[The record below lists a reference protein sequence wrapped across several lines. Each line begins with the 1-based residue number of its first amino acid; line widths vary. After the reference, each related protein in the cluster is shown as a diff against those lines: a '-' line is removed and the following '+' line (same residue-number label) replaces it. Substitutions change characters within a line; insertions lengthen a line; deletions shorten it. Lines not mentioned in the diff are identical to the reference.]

1 MNERIPERIP
11 AEHAP
16 ARPPEQ
22 ILVIDDDRG
31 IGDCVELLLERAGHV
46 CVITRGGRDGL
57 AQLER
62 REFDLVITDLRLPDA
77 SGLDIVAAA
86 KAAHPETQVILMT
99 SFSSIESAI
108 EALRRGAN
116 DYIIKPFDNDDF
128 LFSVARALG
137 ERRTRIE
144 NAALKRSLKKAFTQ
158 HTLVGESDGLKR
170 LLAMIQR
177 VAATE
182 ANVLIQGESGTGKE
196 LVAQAIHFGG
206 NRAHHPFV
214 AVNCGAIPAELI
226 ESELFGH
233 DKGAYTGAT
242 SAREG
247 LIREASGGTLFL
259 DEISEMP
266 LNVQVKLLRVLQ
278 ERQVRPLGSNQ
289 SYITDTRFVA
299 ASNRNL
305 KDSAANGSFR
315 ADLYYRLNVI
325 TIHVPP
331 LRERG
336 ADFELLARHFMHQ
349 FCQKFA
355 SPVTRMHKDFVAFL
369 YRHPWP
375 GNVRELQNVIERA
388 VILADSDVLTLS
400 DLEDMIC
407 APVHEVAAV
416 PKGTGLPLSIEDYS
430 KEIIAQYQD
439 QHGEAELAA
448 LLGIGR
454 KALWV
459 RRRQWGLYRP
469 RERGG
474 TGADAAR
481 LSDDTPVN
489 GLPLT
494 PTGAKP

>member
-1 MNERIPERIP
+1 MMERKSAHGPP
-11 AEHAP
+11 LQAAEH
-16 ARPPEQ
+16 
-22 ILVIDDDRG
+22 ILVVDDDRG
-31 IGDCVELLLERAGHV
+31 IGDCVEMLLERAGHV
-46 CVITRGGRDGL
+46 SVITHTGRDGL
-57 AQLER
+57 AQIES

-86 KAAHPETQVILMT
+86 KSAHPGTQVILMT
-99 SFSSIESAI
+99 SFSSVEGAI

-128 LFSVARALG
+128 LFSVERALG
-137 ERRTRIE
+137 ERRTRME
-144 NAALKRSLKKAFTQ
+144 NAALKRTLKKALTQ
-158 HTLVGESDGLKR
+158 HTIIGESEGVKR
-170 LLAMIQR
+170 LLSMIQR

-206 NRAHHPFV
+206 SRATRPFV
-214 AVNCGAIPAELI
+214 AVNCGAIPADLI

-233 DKGAYTGAT
+233 EKGAYTGAT
-242 SAREG
+242 SASEG

-278 ERQVRPLGSNQ
+278 ERQVRPLGASQ
-289 SYITDTRFVA
+289 SYLTDTRFLA

-305 KDSAANGSFR
+305 KESAENGSFR

-336 ADFELLARHFMHQ
+336 ADIELLARHFMRQ
-349 FCQKFA
+349 FCGKFG
-355 SPVTRMHKDFVAFL
+355 SRVTRMHKEFL
-369 YRHPWP
+369 EFLHRHPWP

-400 DLEDMIC
+400 DLEEM
-407 APVHEVAAV
+407 APAPAKDVIL
-416 PKGTGLPLSIEDYS
+416 PKGNGLPLSIEEYT
-430 KEIIAQYQD
+430 KEIITLYQD
-439 QHGEAELAA
+439 QYGEAELAA

-459 RRRQWGLYRP
+459 RRHHWGLHRQRDRNGAGLDSDHANEDGRVHDLP
-469 RERGG
+469 G
-474 TGADAAR
+474 TPKGAG
-481 LSDDTPVN
+481 S
-489 GLPLT
+489 
-494 PTGAKP
+494 

>member
-1 MNERIPERIP
+1 MTERKS
-11 AEHAP
+11 ADGTLL
-16 ARPPEQ
+16 RPVEQ
-22 ILVIDDDRG
+22 ILVVDDDRG
-31 IGDCVELLLERAGHV
+31 IGDCVEMLLERAGHAS
-46 CVITRGGRDGL
+46 VITRGGRDGL
-57 AQLER
+57 AQIER

-86 KAAHPETQVILMT
+86 KAAYPETQVILMT
-99 SFSSIESAI
+99 SFSSVENAI

-128 LFSVARALG
+128 LFSVERALG
-137 ERRTRIE
+137 QRRTRME
-144 NAALKRSLKKAFTQ
+144 NAALKRSLKKAFTR
-158 HTLVGESDGLKR
+158 HTIIGESDGVKR

-196 LVAQAIHFGG
+196 LVAQGIHFGG
-206 NRAHHPFV
+206 SRAHHPFV
-214 AVNCGAIPAELI
+214 AVNCGAIPADLI

-233 DKGAYTGAT
+233 EKGAYTGAT
-242 SAREG
+242 TAREG

-305 KDSAANGSFR
+305 KDSAASGSFR

-331 LRERG
+331 LRDRG
-336 ADFELLARHFMHQ
+336 ADIELLARHFMRQ
-349 FCQKFA
+349 FCLKFA
-355 SPVTRMHKDFVAFL
+355 SPVTRMHKEFVEFL

-400 DLEDMIC
+400 DLEEMIS
-407 APVHEVAAV
+407 APAKISAV
-416 PKGTGLPLSIEDYS
+416 PKGSGLPLSIKEYT
-430 KEIIAQYQD
+430 KEIISLHQD
-439 QHGEAELAA
+439 QYGEAELAA

-459 RRRQWGLYRP
+459 RRREWGLYRQHDH
-469 RERGG
+469 GG
-474 TGADAAR
+474 TGSDAAR
-481 LSDDTPVN
+481 VN
-489 GLPLT
+489 EDVHVNESPGT
-494 PTGAKP
+494 PTGANP